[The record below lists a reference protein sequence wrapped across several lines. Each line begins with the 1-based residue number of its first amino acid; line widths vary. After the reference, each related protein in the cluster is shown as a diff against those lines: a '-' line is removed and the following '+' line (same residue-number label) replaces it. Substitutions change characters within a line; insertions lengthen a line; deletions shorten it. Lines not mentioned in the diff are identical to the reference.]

1 MRINNRPAKQSDRHL
16 FLAMQADAKD
26 FPGGI
31 RALATNLGVNGN
43 TLGNTLNPDHDAP
56 PPSFALI
63 LEIIKLAQ
71 AKRTVFALA
80 QMVGQVPM
88 DFDLEQ
94 HSPAESVRMFLSLIN
109 TASELLGKGSV
120 FAQDGRFDAEER
132 RHLEPLLLALM
143 QATGELLQT
152 VRG

>member
-1 MRINNRPAKQSDRHL
+1 MRINNRPAKHIDRSL
-16 FLAMQADAKD
+16 FLALQADAKE

-31 RALATNLGVNGN
+31 RGLAELIGVNGN

-71 AKRTVFALA
+71 ARRTVFSLA

-88 DFDLEQ
+88 DFSFEHHDRR
-94 HSPAESVRMFLSLIN
+94 ESVSMFLTLIGA
-109 TASELLGKGSV
+109 ASDLLGQGSE
-120 FAQDGRFDAEER
+120 FAKDGQFDADER
-132 RHLEPLLLALM
+132 QKLEPLLLSLM
-143 QATGELLQT
+143 QVTGELLQT
-152 VRG
+152 VRC